1 MRKMRTL
8 CRLSAL
14 VVLWAGLLLVKA
26 NAAEQ
31 PATIRGLIYISPSG
45 ELDTPWVMLGKGVEI
60 VLLRDD
66 GNFEQRLEELR
77 EGWRIKIKAQ
87 EKVTRQANDRFVSA
101 KPAKEK
107 TERASI
113 LTGERAQ
120 LERLKV
126 DCRTQVDALI
136 KKYRAASTKAD
147 GEGKFA
153 FENLTTGRYFL
164 QASFEVLRT
173 DQWYY
178 WLLPVDLHDGAIAE
192 VQLKKDN
199 SVALY
204 SD

>member
-1 MRKMRTL
+1 MRNMRTL
-8 CRLSAL
+8 CRSSVL
-14 VVLWAGLLLVKA
+14 VILLTGLLPIA
-26 NAAEQ
+26 TNAADQ

-45 ELDTPWVMLGKGVEI
+45 ELDTPWVMLGKDVEI

-66 GNFEQRLEELR
+66 GTFDQKLKELR
-77 EGWRIKIKAQ
+77 EGWEIKIKAQ
-87 EKVTRQANDRFVSA
+87 EKVIRQTYDRFTAA
-101 KPAKEK
+101 KPSEK
-107 TERASI
+107 AERASN
-113 LTGERAQ
+113 LTRERMKLDRVKA
-120 LERLKV
+120 
-126 DCRTQVDALI
+126 DYRTQVDALI

-153 FENLTTGRYFL
+153 FENLTTGRYVL
-164 QASFEVLRT
+164 QAGFEVLRT

-178 WLLPVDLHDGAIAE
+178 WLLPVDLHDGAVAE